1 MNVEGETRRD
11 RVTWH
16 QQKRRIRV
24 PSKWNFKQYS
34 LFTEQSVYVFCDIK
48 CLLVFLVLNLN
59 VNIDLNSIQNK
70 TLKLW

>member
-11 RVTWH
+11 RVTWR
-16 QQKRRIRV
+16 QQKRRIHV
-24 PSKWNFKQYS
+24 PSKWNSKQYS